1 MTFLGGTFAFLG
13 VDVDCSFCGFLVVFL
28 LWFGGVRFARFLL
41 DIAEYF
47 LTTCGFMRQGVSH
60 LGDDFLGTFVVD
72 RLVIDTML
80 LGMVQGKTQEQG
92 RINRCQY
99 MMNSF
104 RDFLGD
110 SMVEGVV

>member
-1 MTFLGGTFAFLG
+1 M
-13 VDVDCSFCGFLVVFL
+13 
-28 LWFGGVRFARFLL
+28 
-41 DIAEYF
+41 
-47 LTTCGFMRQGVSH
+47 
-60 LGDDFLGTFVVD
+60 GTFVVD
-72 RLVIDTML
+72 RLVSDTML

-110 SMVEGVV
+110 SMVEGVA